1 MSIPFPPEREKDVT
15 TLPLA
20 GHRQRFT
27 AALLDFAALE
37 LLFFELLAEADFLLV
52 VVLRVDFFGA
62 FEAVPVD
69 AAGARALLLLDVRGA
84 AVVEAVLGGLVRRS
98 FWPGK
103 IV

>member
-20 GHRQRFT
+20 GHRHRFT
-27 AALLDFAALE
+27 AALLVFAVRE

-62 FEAVPVD
+62 FAAVPV
-69 AAGARALLLLDVRGA
+69 GARALLLLDVRGA
-84 AVVEAVLGGLVRRS
+84 AVVEAVLGGLVKRS

>member
-27 AALLDFAALE
+27 AALLVFAVRE
-37 LLFFELLAEADFLLV
+37 LLFLELLAEADFLLV

-62 FEAVPVD
+62 F
-69 AAGARALLLLDVRGA
+69 A